1 MDASPPPPP
10 PPTFLALFFHHR
22 SVEIKLQHRFHR
34 FLNEARAKIVV
45 DRILLSRVAKIG
57 KKSKVEEAG
66 GVEWKA
72 NRRNFTNKYSRTRKT
87 KNRVN
92 RNGVETG
99 EKLIE
104 GLPVSVSLRPARL
117 FPTLF
122 FFVCHSTSFFA
133 CEDRGWTERRE
144 RRNKKKGKE
153 KKSEREEREKRRGKS
168 REDRLYSLPARPVFQ
183 LYYSRLWAG
192 N

>member
-57 KKSKVEEAG
+57 KKSKVEEVG

-104 GLPVSVSLRPARL
+104 GLPVSVSLLPRDFSP
-117 FPTLF
+117 PF
-122 FFVCHSTSFFA
+122 FFSFAIPLRFSRA
-133 CEDRGWTERRE
+133 RIEVEPKGAKEET
-144 RRNKKKGKE
+144 KKKE
-153 KKSEREEREKRRGKS
+153 RKKK
-168 REDRLYSLPARPVFQ
+168 
-183 LYYSRLWAG
+183 
-192 N
+192 